1 MAADLQKISSIRTR
15 LDRPI
20 VLVGM
25 MGAGKTRLGK
35 MLAEALDYRFVDS
48 DEEIEQAAGL
58 SISEIFEK
66 YGESYFR
73 DGERRVIKR
82 LLDQD
87 VQVIAT
93 GGGAILNPETAA
105 EIWQQTVS
113 IWVKADISTI
123 LERTSRNDKRP
134 LLKTGNPEE
143 VLKKLAAI
151 RDPIYQ
157 QAHITLDSSN
167 VPGDD
172 LLSQAIDRV
181 YSYLDQIQ
189 IITKAKF

>member
-123 LERTSRNDKRP
+123 LERTYRNDKRP